1 MPAKNPASR
10 CALMSG
16 LAYLVVGVAHNAAT
30 FTVYHMG
37 FDKLSAAMSG
47 LAVLLFVATGSSII
61 LAGLL
66 SMYCSVGLKR
76 HEPWART
83 MAIGA
88 GVYSALLGGHRVIR
102 ARAVS
107 HAADDDHLRRQ
118 PTISKRALTT
128 RDAPSRRL
136 RSSPWLPPTATSNS
150 PGSSTAR
157 PF

>member
-1 MPAKNPASR
+1 
-10 CALMSG
+10 MSG
-16 LAYLVVGVAHNAAT
+16 LAYLVVGVAHDAAT

-83 MAIGA
+83 TAIGA
-88 GVYSALLGGHRVIR
+88 GVYSALLGAGSLAVIR
-102 ARAVS
+102 DNPFVYVLL
-107 HAADDDHLRRQ
+107 AAGVIELYVLVPYRMPR
-118 PTISKRALTT
+118 TT
-128 RDAPSRRL
+128 
-136 RSSPWLPPTATSNS
+136 TT
-150 PGSSTAR
+150 
-157 PF
+157 

>member
-83 MAIGA
+83 TAIGA
-88 GVYSALLGGHRVIR
+88 GVYSALLGAGSLAVIR
-102 ARAVS
+102 DNPFVYVLL
-107 HAADDDHLRRQ
+107 AAGVIELYVLVPYRMPQ
-118 PTISKRALTT
+118 TT
-128 RDAPSRRL
+128 
-136 RSSPWLPPTATSNS
+136 TT
-150 PGSSTAR
+150 
-157 PF
+157 